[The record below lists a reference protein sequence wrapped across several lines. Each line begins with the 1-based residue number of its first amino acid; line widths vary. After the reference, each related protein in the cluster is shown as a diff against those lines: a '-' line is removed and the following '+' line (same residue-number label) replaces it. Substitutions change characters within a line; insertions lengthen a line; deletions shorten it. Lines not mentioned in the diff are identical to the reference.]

1 MSEATGP
8 SVLGPTVGVGT
19 PMPGARKP
27 RIALPAGLRAFVR
40 ARESGLA
47 LVALLVGAASGL
59 LVTGL
64 GIVEQAMHEVLFGLP
79 RAMRLSLSNVTPP
92 WRIVAAVTAGGIVLA
107 LLSLWAA
114 KRFKGRLADAI
125 EANALHGGRMSVGG
139 SLYITAQTIISNG
152 FGASVGL
159 EAAYTQICAAFSSL
173 LGRGLNAR
181 RNDMRLLVACGAAG
195 AISAAFSAPLTGA
208 FYAFELVL
216 GAYSVGSLVPV
227 AASAVVASLVSAH
240 LADHRLMSVNL
251 LVGPFNS
258 ALVGHIVVIALLA
271 SLLSVALMMGVARIE
286 RLLGAIKAP
295 QWSRPVL
302 GGLVVGGL
310 GIATTRVLGAGHG
323 AFALVL
329 VADIPALTLAVLAA
343 MKGIASAIS
352 LGSGFRGG
360 LFFASLLIGGLAGR
374 AYAQSLGLYWPA
386 VAPDLG
392 SMTILGM
399 AALGT
404 GVLGAPVT
412 MTCLALEITGD
423 LGITVAAL
431 ITCSFT
437 ALIVRESFGYSFATW
452 RFHLRGESIRGP
464 HDVGW
469 VRDLRVGRLMR
480 RDVRTVAADRTI
492 AAARILVPSNA
503 AKEIALTDAT
513 DRYVGIVV
521 VSDMHATTLAGET
534 PLATLAQLPDTY
546 LLPTTPIRRALDLFE
561 KEEADVLAVVD
572 APETRKVVGWL
583 SEAHALRR
591 YGQEL
596 EKRNREN
603 IAT

>member
-1 MSEATGP
+1 MSETTD
-8 SVLGPTVGVGT
+8 SSTLGPAVGAAT
-19 PMPGARKP
+19 SPANER
-27 RIALPAGLRAFVR
+27 RNRLALPVWLRAFVR

-47 LVALLVGAASGL
+47 LVALLIGVASGL

-64 GIVEQAMHEVLFGLP
+64 GILEQKMHEVLFGLP
-79 RAMRLSLSNVTPP
+79 RAMRLSLSDVAPP
-92 WRIVAAVTAGGIVLA
+92 WRIIGVVTAGGIVLA

-114 KRFKGRLADAI
+114 NSFKGRLADAI

-139 SLYITAQTIISNG
+139 SFYITAQTVISNG

-173 LGRGLNAR
+173 TGRALNAR

-195 AISAAFSAPLTGA
+195 AISAAFAAPLTGA

-216 GAYSVGSLVPV
+216 GAYTVGSLVPV

-240 LADHRLMSVNL
+240 LADHRLLSVNL
-251 LVGPFNS
+251 MVGPVNS
-258 ALVGHIVVIALLA
+258 ELIGHIVAIALLA
-271 SLLSVALMMGVARIE
+271 SLLSVSLMMGVARIE
-286 RLLGAIKAP
+286 RMLGALKAP
-295 QWSRPVL
+295 QWLRPIL

-329 VADIPALTLAVLAA
+329 VADIPALTLATLAA
-343 MKGIASAIS
+343 MKGIASAVS

-374 AYAQSLGLYWPA
+374 AYAQTLGIHLPA
-386 VAPDLG
+386 FTPDLG

-404 GVLGAPVT
+404 GVLGAPLT

-480 RDVRTVAADRTI
+480 LDVRTVTADRTI
-492 AAARILVPSNA
+492 AAARILVPANA
-503 AKEIALTDAT
+503 AKEIAVIDSGE
-513 DRYVGIVV
+513 RYVGLVV
-521 VSDMHATTLAGET
+521 VSDLHATTLAGET
-534 PLATLAQLPDTY
+534 PLATLAQMPDAF

-561 KEEADVLAVVD
+561 KQEADVLAVVD

-603 IAT
+603 IDA

>member
-1 MSEATGP
+1 M
-8 SVLGPTVGVGT
+8 
-19 PMPGARKP
+19 
-27 RIALPAGLRAFVR
+27 
-40 ARESGLA
+40 
-47 LVALLVGAASGL
+47 
-59 LVTGL
+59 TGL
-64 GIVEQAMHEVLFGLP
+64 GILEQFMHEVLFRLP
-79 RAMRLSLSNVTPP
+79 RAMRLSLSDGTPA
-92 WRIVAAVTAGGIVLA
+92 WRIVAAVTVGGGVLA

-114 KRFKGRLADAI
+114 NRFKGRLADAI

-139 SLYITAQTIISNG
+139 SFYITLQTVISNG

-216 GAYSVGSLVPV
+216 GAYTVGSLVPV

-251 LVGPFNS
+251 FVGPVDS

-286 RLLGAIKAP
+286 RLLGTLRVPA
-295 QWSRPVL
+295 WLRPVL
-302 GGLVVGGL
+302 GGLAVGGL
-310 GIATTRVLGAGHG
+310 GVATTRVLGAGHG

-329 VADIPALTLAVLAA
+329 VADIPALTLATIAA
-343 MKGIASAIS
+343 MKGVASAIS

-360 LFFASLLIGGLAGR
+360 LFFASLLIGGMAGR
-374 AYAQSLGLYWPA
+374 AYAQSLGIYWPA

-480 RDVRTVAADRTI
+480 KDVRTVAADRTI

-503 AKEIALTDAT
+503 AKEIAVTDAA
-513 DRYVGIVV
+513 DRYVGLVI
-521 VSDMHATTLAGET
+521 VSDLHASTLAGET
-534 PLATLAQLPDTY
+534 PLGTLAQLPDAF
-546 LLPTTPIRRALDLFE
+546 LLSTTPIRRALDLFE

-603 IAT
+603 IAA